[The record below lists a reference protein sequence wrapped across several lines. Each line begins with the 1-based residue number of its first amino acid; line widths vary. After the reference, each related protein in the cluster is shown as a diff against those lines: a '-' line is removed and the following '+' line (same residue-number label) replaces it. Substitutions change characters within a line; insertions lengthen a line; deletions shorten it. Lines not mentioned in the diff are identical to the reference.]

1 MKNIILPLTAVNYR
15 SVIELYLTT
24 DELAALC
31 SSWQSINC
39 DIACFG
45 RKIKINWDL
54 FGMLWNFTDPLYV
67 YFVELSTK
75 KISSKFDF

>member
-45 RKIKINWDL
+45 RKIKIN
-54 FGMLWNFTDPLYV
+54 
-67 YFVELSTK
+67 
-75 KISSKFDF
+75 